1 MEEELEQKYKSIT
14 RSVPRIDSEAK
25 VSGTLKFITDMKI
38 ENMLIA
44 SVVRSK
50 YAHAQIL
57 SIDTREAEKINGV
70 KAILTYKDIPG
81 LNAYGAI
88 VPDAPV
94 LAYDKVR
101 YYGEPIALVAA
112 DTEELSR
119 EAASLVK
126 IEYNPLPVIHSID
139 ESIAAG
145 AVMLHDN
152 GNIARHTI
160 IKRGDTEKARQEA
173 YLTLERTY
181 KTPLQKHMFLEP
193 EGGVAYVDEA
203 GIINVFAGGQ
213 SPYRDK
219 LQIARS
225 LNLAPE
231 KIRTV
236 NYPTGGAFG
245 GKDDVTVQ
253 IHLALLAYKTG
264 KPVKLWLSREE
275 SGIAGY
281 HRTGSEIKLRTSVD
295 REGKLLSNEAQI
307 YLDTGA
313 YQSFGPTILDVS
325 IETINGP
332 YRIPNY
338 IINANLVYTNNGI
351 SSAFRGF
358 GAPESNFAI
367 ESMMNELASELHVDP
382 IDIRLK
388 NILNT
393 GEEGPFG
400 NTVRHSDGLREA
412 LLRAKESKM
421 WNNQMRGAK
430 PWLRRG
436 VGIAIAIKG
445 VGFGTIPD
453 YPTAAIEIATEGKIK
468 VMFSNVDYGQGINTG
483 NAQLVAEKL
492 DIPLNQ
498 VEVRHADTK
507 YSPDTGSSSASRSTF
522 TSGNAL
528 LMACDKALG
537 RLKMAACLHF
547 GTTSENLEY
556 RDGKFYYKDKFVS
569 IYDLAKELKSKGETL
584 RFESTFEVPRY
595 PAPVEGTLEVPH
607 VVYMYG
613 AMLSSALLDELTG
626 KVHIDQVEFYA
637 DIGRVIN
644 PSIAS
649 GQIEGGII
657 QGLGFS
663 TTEDLKYDNNGKPL
677 GNNYTTYVVP
687 SVRDIPEIYVEFMNS
702 IEELGPYG
710 AKGVGEISIIPVGA
724 SVMHAV
730 YNASGKWVR
739 DLPLLPWK
747 LI

>member
-14 RSVPRIDSEAK
+14 RSVPRVDSEPK
-25 VSGTLKFITDMKI
+25 VSGALKFITDMKI
-38 ENMLIA
+38 ENMLFA
-44 SVVRSK
+44 AVVRSVH
-50 YAHAQIL
+50 AHARIL
-57 SIDTREAEKINGV
+57 SIDTREAEKISGV

-94 LAYDKVR
+94 LAYDRVR
-101 YYGEPIALVAA
+101 YYGEPVALIAA
-112 DTEELSR
+112 DTEELAR

-126 IEYNPLPVIHSID
+126 IEYDPLPVIRSID
-139 ESIAAG
+139 ESIASSAI
-145 AVMLHDN
+145 ALHDN

-160 IKRGDTEKARQEA
+160 IKRGDTERAKQEA
-173 YLTLERTY
+173 YLTLDRTY
-181 KTPLQKHMFLEP
+181 RTPFQKHMFLEP
-193 EGGVAYVDEA
+193 EGGVAYIDES

-225 LNLAPE
+225 LNIPPE

-236 NYPTGGAFG
+236 DYPTGGAFG

-264 KPVKLWLSREE
+264 KPVKLWFSREE
-275 SGIAGY
+275 SGVAGY
-281 HRTGSEIKLRTSVD
+281 HRTGSEIHLITSVD
-295 REGKLLSNEAQI
+295 KEGGLLSNEAQI

-338 IINANLVYTNNGI
+338 TINANLVYTNNGF

-367 ESMMNELASELHVDP
+367 ESMINELAAELHLDP

-388 NILNT
+388 NILMT

-412 LLRAKESKM
+412 LMRAKRSKI
-421 WNNQMRGAK
+421 WAGALQNKK
-430 PWLRRG
+430 PWQRNG
-436 VGIAIAIKG
+436 VGIAVAIKG
-445 VGFGTIPD
+445 VGFGTLPD
-453 YPTAAIEIATEGKIK
+453 YPTAAIEIATEGKVKI
-468 VMFSNVDYGQGINTG
+468 MFSNVDYGQGINTG

-528 LMACDKALG
+528 LMACSKALD
-537 RLKMAACLHF
+537 RLKMEACLYF
-547 GTTSENLEY
+547 GTTNEKLEY
-556 RDGKFYYKDKFVS
+556 KEGRFYYKDKSAS
-569 IYDLAKELKSKGETL
+569 IYELAKGLKARGETL

-595 PAPVEGTLEVPH
+595 PAPIEGTLEVPH

-613 AMLSSALLDELTG
+613 TMLSSALLDELTG
-626 KVHIDQVEFYA
+626 KVHINQVEFYA
-637 DIGRVIN
+637 DIGTVIN

-649 GQIEGGII
+649 GQIEGGIV
-657 QGLGFS
+657 QGLGFAI
-663 TTEDLKYDNNGKPL
+663 TEDLKYDASGKPIN
-677 GNNYTTYVVP
+677 NNYTTYIVP
-687 SVRDIPEIYVEFMNS
+687 SVRDVPDIYVEFIDS
-702 IEELGPYG
+702 SEELGPYG
-710 AKGVGEISIIPVGA
+710 AKGVGEISIIPAGA
-724 SVMHAV
+724 SAAHAV